1 MKRRELIALLGGA
14 AVAWPHAALL
24 DVAFAQSN
32 ERVRLGY
39 LWVGAEGSDGLT
51 LSGVRQGLADFG
63 LVEGR
68 NLVLERRY
76 ADSHP
81 ERLNAL
87 AMELVRLEV
96 AVLLAPGAVVTRAAR
111 SATETIP
118 IVSVT
123 NDPVALGFAQT
134 LAHPGGNVT
143 GMAIT
148 ASDQLVEKWVELLKD
163 VTPALKGVALLY
175 DPRPAP
181 MIEHVARDASVKIG
195 IEIMPFRVTDAE
207 ELGAT
212 LAAIERARPDGLLIS
227 NDALL
232 LSARSRL
239 VAFAR
244 DRALPA
250 VYGQREYVDAG
261 GLMSYSTS
269 IYDVWRRA
277 GSVISKLLKGS
288 KASEI
293 PIELPTK
300 FELVINLKSAKAL
313 GLEVP
318 LHLQQLADEVIE

>member
-1 MKRRELIALLGGA
+1 GRLCRPGSQGRKAGRFAGPSVNESRADDQPEDRPYTWPRRAADIACPRRRGDRMIRRRAFITLLGGA
-14 AVAWPHAALL
+14 AVTWPHAALL
-24 DVAFAQSN
+24 GVAFAQSN

-51 LSGVRQGLADFG
+51 LSGLRQGLADFG

-163 VTPALKGVALLY
+163 VTPALKGAALLY

-181 MIEHVARDASVKIG
+181 MIEHVARNASVK
-195 IEIMPFRVTDAE
+195 
-207 ELGAT
+207 
-212 LAAIERARPDGLLIS
+212 
-227 NDALL
+227 
-232 LSARSRL
+232 
-239 VAFAR
+239 
-244 DRALPA
+244 
-250 VYGQREYVDAG
+250 
-261 GLMSYSTS
+261 
-269 IYDVWRRA
+269 
-277 GSVISKLLKGS
+277 
-288 KASEI
+288 
-293 PIELPTK
+293 
-300 FELVINLKSAKAL
+300 
-313 GLEVP
+313 
-318 LHLQQLADEVIE
+318 